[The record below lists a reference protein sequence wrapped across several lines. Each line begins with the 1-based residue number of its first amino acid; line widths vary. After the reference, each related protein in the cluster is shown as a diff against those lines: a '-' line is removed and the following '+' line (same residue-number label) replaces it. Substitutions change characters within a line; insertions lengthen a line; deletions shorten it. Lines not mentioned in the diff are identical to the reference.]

1 MLTRDHRIRYAIQ
14 LVISNYKNNM
24 KHEQIGQDHITSN
37 NSRASESAGGDDQFI
52 HFRFG
57 SYYFQLQKMR
67 LWLPWTSCILFLVQ
81 NLVELTSGDAKDGIY
96 SHGGN
101 KSERRY
107 YRGTEPSFYMPWGN
121 SDGIK
126 VELPMITFFI
136 SSGSLLSVPLSHSE
150 IGLVTGNMMVPGTIL
165 LSALHIYSIVKQ
177 VASEIPKYGLL
188 MRCH

>member
-1 MLTRDHRIRYAIQ
+1 
-14 LVISNYKNNM
+14 
-24 KHEQIGQDHITSN
+24 
-37 NSRASESAGGDDQFI
+37 
-52 HFRFG
+52 
-57 SYYFQLQKMR
+57 
-67 LWLPWTSCILFLVQ
+67 
-81 NLVELTSGDAKDGIY
+81 
-96 SHGGN
+96 
-101 KSERRY
+101 
-107 YRGTEPSFYMPWGN
+107 MPWGN